1 MTLNDLLKVLSLS
14 EKVTIVQDSD
24 YVFDGHVSDFNL
36 PIKHFT
42 VQTVVSVLT
51 DTTEGCGMLIFV
63 ENQ

>member
-1 MTLNDLLKVLSLS
+1 M
-14 EKVTIVQDSD
+14 TIVQDSD
-24 YVFDGHVSDFNL
+24 YVFDGRVSDFNL